1 MDNMLAPPERMCR
14 IETGTEHTLLD
25 DRDVLLCEDH
35 LQFPNPLISPS
46 IHDYLHIVSL
56 AEHTLPVLLGLA
68 GRSRVVVTV
77 RNRRNFA
84 REGLAALSECCC
96 PLVAR

>member
-35 LQFPNPLISPS
+35 LQFPKSVNITLYPRLPS
-46 IHDYLHIVSL
+46 HCI
-56 AEHTLPVLLGLA
+56 A
-68 GRSRVVVTV
+68 G
-77 RNRRNFA
+77 
-84 REGLAALSECCC
+84 
-96 PLVAR
+96 